1 MSAAGPTQERASQA
15 ASRVRAP
22 APTASAGN
30 RTCIHVTK
38 AGALSTLQDLGRF
51 GFQRYGVIVDG
62 VMDEWS
68 HRVANI
74 LVGNPETE
82 ATLEMTLIGPSLRFD
97 GAALIAICGADLSPR
112 VGEREVPMD
121 RPVLLRAGSQL
132 EFGRRRSGCRAYLA
146 IHGGYEVEP
155 VMDSKSTYLR
165 GGFGGFQGRALRKDD
180 MIAIGRS
187 DSTSHHRSLMNAL
200 STRDD
205 PFSASAFPLVTRS
218 VPDES
223 AAQSVRVV
231 AGPQWHGFATAMQQ
245 AFLDSEFTITPNS
258 DRMGYRLQGAKLVPR
273 EAIEMISEGV
283 SFGTI
288 QVPPDG
294 NPIILMADC
303 QTTGGYPK
311 IAQVASIDLP
321 VLAQMMPGQRVH
333 FERISLDDAQNLYLA
348 RQHEFA
354 QVSLSVAQLKQES

>member
-1 MSAAGPTQERASQA
+1 MN
-15 ASRVRAP
+15 V
-22 APTASAGN
+22 
-30 RTCIHVTK
+30 HVVK

-51 GFQRYGVIVDG
+51 GYQRYGVIVDG

-74 LVGNPETE
+74 LVGNRETE

-97 GAALIAICGADLSPR
+97 DAALIAICGADLSPR
-112 VGEREVPMD
+112 IGEREVPMD
-121 RPVLLRAGSQL
+121 SPVLLRAGSQL

-146 IHGGYEVEP
+146 VHGGYDVAP

-180 MIAIGRS
+180 IIAIGESEATNHYRA
-187 DSTSHHRSLMNAL
+187 LMQM
-200 STRDD
+200 SSSRDH
-205 PFSASAFPLVTRS
+205 PFSAPAFTLVARS

-231 AGPQWHGFATAMQQ
+231 AGPQWDGFAAAAQQ
-245 AFLDSEFTITPNS
+245 AFLDSEFAITANS
-258 DRMGYRLQGAKLVPR
+258 DRMGYRLEGAKLVPR

-283 SFGTI
+283 SFGTV

-303 QTTGGYPK
+303 QTIGGYPK
-311 IAQVASIDLP
+311 IAQVASVDLP
-321 VLAQMMPGQRVH
+321 LLAQMMPGQRMR
-333 FERISLDDAQNLYLA
+333 FEWISLDEAQSLYLA
-348 RQHEFA
+348 RQHDFA
-354 QVSLSVAQLKQES
+354 QVSLSVAELKQES

>member
-1 MSAAGPTQERASQA
+1 MN
-15 ASRVRAP
+15 V
-22 APTASAGN
+22 
-30 RTCIHVTK
+30 HVIK
-38 AGALSTLQDLGRF
+38 PGALSTLQDLGRF
-51 GFQRYGVIVDG
+51 GYQRYGVIVDG

-82 ATLEMTLIGPSLRFD
+82 ATLEMTLIGASLRFD
-97 GAALIAICGADLSPR
+97 DATLIAICGADLSPR
-112 VGEREVPMD
+112 IGEREVPMD

-146 IHGGYEVEP
+146 IHGGYDVEP
-155 VMDSKSTYLR
+155 VMNSKSTYLR
-165 GGFGGFQGRALRKDD
+165 GGFGGFQGRALRRDD

-187 DSTSHHRSLMNAL
+187 DATSRYRSLTQTLNA
-200 STRDD
+200 RDD
-205 PFSASAFPLVTRS
+205 PFSAPAFAVATRS
-218 VPDES
+218 VPDEN
-223 AAQSVRVV
+223 APQSVRVI
-231 AGPQWHGFATAMQQ
+231 AGPQWHGFAAATQQ
-245 AFLDSEFTITPNS
+245 AFLDSEFAITPNS

-311 IAQVASIDLP
+311 IAQVASVDLP
-321 VLAQMMPGQRVH
+321 LLAQMMPGESVR
-333 FERISLDDAQNLYLA
+333 FELISLDDAQRLYLA
-348 RQHEFA
+348 RRHDFA
-354 QVSLSVAQLKQES
+354 QVSRSVAQLES

>member
-1 MSAAGPTQERASQA
+1 
-15 ASRVRAP
+15 
-22 APTASAGN
+22 
-30 RTCIHVTK
+30 
-38 AGALSTLQDLGRF
+38 LSTLQDLGRF
-51 GFQRYGVIVDG
+51 GYQRYGVIVDG

-97 GAALIAICGADLSPR
+97 DAALIAICGADLSPR
-112 VGEREVPMD
+112 IAEREVPMD

-146 IHGGYEVEP
+146 IHGGYDVEP

-165 GGFGGFQGRALRKDD
+165 GGFGGFQGRALRRDD
-180 MIAIGRS
+180 MIAIGRGDAKS
-187 DSTSHHRSLMNAL
+187 RYRSLTQAL
-200 STRDD
+200 SMRDD
-205 PFSASAFPLVTRS
+205 PFSAPAFELVARS
-218 VPDES
+218 VPDEND
-223 AAQSVRVV
+223 AQLVRVI
-231 AGPQWHGFATAMQQ
+231 AGPQWHGFATATQQ
-245 AFLDSEFTITPNS
+245 AFLESEFAITPNS
-258 DRMGYRLQGAKLVPR
+258 DRMGYRLQGLKLVPR

-311 IAQVASIDLP
+311 IAQVASVDLP
-321 VLAQMMPGQRVH
+321 LLAQMMPGQRVR
-333 FERISLDDAQNLYLA
+333 FERISLDDAQSLYLA
-348 RQHEFA
+348 RQHDFA

>member
-1 MSAAGPTQERASQA
+1 M
-15 ASRVRAP
+15 RV
-22 APTASAGN
+22 
-30 RTCIHVTK
+30 HVIK
-38 AGALSTLQDLGRF
+38 PGALSTLQDLGRF
-51 GFQRYGVIVDG
+51 GYQRYGVIVDG

-74 LVGNPETE
+74 LVGNREAE

-97 GAALIAICGADLSPR
+97 DAALIAICGADLSPR
-112 VGEREVPMD
+112 VGERDVPMD

-146 IHGGYEVEP
+146 IRGGYDVAP

-180 MIAIGRS
+180 MIAIGQR
-187 DSTSHHRSLMNAL
+187 DATKCYRSLLQML
-200 STRDD
+200 SASDD
-205 PFSASAFPLVTRS
+205 SFSAPSFALVTRS

-223 AAQSVRVV
+223 VAQSVRVV
-231 AGPQWHGFATAMQQ
+231 AGPQWDGFSTAAQQ
-245 AFLDSEFTITPNS
+245 RFLDSEFAITPNS

-283 SFGTI
+283 SFGTV

-311 IAQVASIDLP
+311 IAQVASVDLP
-321 VLAQMMPGQRVH
+321 FLAQMMPGQQVR
-333 FERISLDDAQNLYLA
+333 FERISLDEAQQLYLA
-348 RQHEFA
+348 RQHDIA
-354 QVSLSVAQLKQES
+354 QVLLSVAQLKQGSW

>member
-1 MSAAGPTQERASQA
+1 M
-15 ASRVRAP
+15 RV
-22 APTASAGN
+22 
-30 RTCIHVTK
+30 HVIK
-38 AGALSTLQDLGRF
+38 PGALSTLQDLGRF
-51 GFQRYGVIVDG
+51 GYQRYGVIVDG

-74 LVGNPETE
+74 LVGNREAE

-97 GAALIAICGADLSPR
+97 DAALIAICGADLSPR
-112 VGEREVPMD
+112 VGGRDVPMD

-146 IHGGYEVEP
+146 IRGGYDVAP

-165 GGFGGFQGRALRKDD
+165 GAFGGFHGRALRKDD
-180 MIAIGRS
+180 MIAIGQR
-187 DSTSHHRSLMNAL
+187 DATTCHRSLLQRLRA
-200 STRDD
+200 SDE
-205 PFSASAFPLVTRS
+205 PFSAPPFALVTRS
-218 VPDES
+218 VPDEG

-231 AGPQWHGFATAMQQ
+231 AGPQWDGFGAASQQ
-245 AFLDSEFTITPNS
+245 AFLDAAFSITPNS
-258 DRMGYRLQGAKLVPR
+258 DRMGYRLQGVKLVPR

-283 SFGTI
+283 SFGTV

-311 IAQVASIDLP
+311 IAQVASVDLP
-321 VLAQMMPGQRVH
+321 FLAQMMPGQQVR
-333 FERISLDDAQNLYLA
+333 FERISLDEAQRLYLA
-348 RQHEFA
+348 RQHDLA
-354 QVSLSVAQLKQES
+354 QVLLSVAELQQGSW